1 MSYGLYVEEVYCHN
15 YIFSLWSLAFMWYIS
30 SLFPLYSP
38 PIPSKKNT
46 KTAHIKGKKLH
57 KYLLGTTYK
66 IAKLQ

>member
-30 SLFPLYSP
+30 SLFPLYSL

-46 KTAHIKGKKLH
+46 KTAHIKGKK
-57 KYLLGTTYK
+57 TT
-66 IAKLQ
+66 